1 MFTRLGQLWR
11 VVASGFCFAVYGTLS
26 FIASLTV
33 LPLLV
38 LWPGAT
44 ENRERRIRL
53 FVSWTFRALLWLI
66 QSLGIGR
73 VDVQGHEWLEQ
84 AEGKLVVATHPM
96 YLDVV
101 VLLTLM
107 PFADCVV
114 KSAMLRNP
122 FYRHFTKA
130 AGYISNANS
139 EMLMETCVSSVQR
152 GRTLVLF
159 PEGTRSVPGE
169 TMRFRRGAA
178 HVALRGE
185 CEILPVM
192 IHCSPPALLK
202 SSRWYH
208 VPERPWRLT
217 VRFYPPQDLTA
228 FGHREGAPHGVSA
241 RHLTRGLED
250 FFKQQLAS
258 HEYPDR
264 RTETAH
270 HHLAR
275 S

>member
-1 MFTRLGQLWR
+1 MLTRLGCYWR
-11 VVASGFCFAVYGTLS
+11 ALSTGFCFVVYGTLS
-26 FIASLTV
+26 FVASLTV
-33 LPLLV
+33 LPLLM
-38 LWPGAT
+38 LWPGGT
-44 ENRERRIRL
+44 EARERRIRL

-66 QSLGIGR
+66 ELLGIGCIE
-73 VDVQGHEWLEQ
+73 VQGREWLEQ
-84 AEGKLVVATHPM
+84 ADGKLVVATHPM

-130 AGYISNANS
+130 AGYISNADS
-139 EMLMETCVSSVQR
+139 EMLMETCVGSLKR

-169 TMRFRRGAA
+169 PMRFRRGAA
-178 HVALRGE
+178 HVALRGD

-217 VRFYPPQDLTA
+217 VRFYPPRDLA
-228 FGHREGAPHGVSA
+228 ALGHREGLPHGISA
-241 RHLTRGLED
+241 RHLTRSLED

-264 RTETAH
+264 RTEAAH
-270 HHLAR
+270 HSLAR